1 MHNFFQFVIGGL
13 GFGGIYAFA
22 ALGLVLIF
30 KTSGVVN
37 FAFGAMATVVTLIL
51 WSLLNH
57 AGLSFAAAWVL
68 AMVIAMVI
76 GAFTNG
82 ILMRRIERTAVLV
95 QIVLTLGLLIL
106 IEGLAGVLWGYA
118 PKSIPQPLS
127 GNSVNVASFLI
138 TPNDLF
144 IIGLTMAIGL
154 LLFVVF
160 EWTRVGL
167 AMRAIAADR
176 EVAALMGVRTNLY
189 VTGSWAL
196 GTALTGVAAILVAPK
211 SGGLEPTMMDQV
223 AVFAFAAAVV
233 GGFGSMIGAVVGG
246 FLIGVASNLIA
257 AYVSTD
263 LQLTLI
269 FAVIVAVLYVRP
281 DGLFGAQAVSRQ

>member
-1 MHNFFQFVIGGL
+1 MHNFFQFVVGGL

-51 WSLLNH
+51 WSLLTH
-57 AGLSFAAAWVL
+57 AGLSFAVAWLL

-76 GAFTNG
+76 GAVSNG
-82 ILMRRIERTAVLV
+82 ILLRRVQGSAVLT
-95 QIVLTLGLLIL
+95 QIVLTLGLLVL

-127 GNSVNVASFLI
+127 GSSVNVASFLI

-144 IIGLTMAIGL
+144 IIGLTVAIGFA
-154 LLFVVF
+154 LFVVF
-160 EWTRVGL
+160 ERTRLGL
-167 AMRAIAADR
+167 AMRAIAVDR
-176 EVAALMGVRTNLY
+176 EVASLMGIHTGRY
-189 VTGSWAL
+189 VTGSWAV
-196 GTALTGVAAILVAPK
+196 GTALSGIAAILVAPAV
-211 SGGLEPTMMDQV
+211 SLDPTMMDQV
-223 AVFAFAAAVV
+223 AVFAFAAAIL
-233 GGFGSMIGAVVGG
+233 GGFGSLLGAVIGG

-257 AYVSTD
+257 AYISTN

-269 FAVIVAVLYVRP
+269 FVVIVAILYVRP
-281 DGLFGAQAVSRQ
+281 EGLFGVRATSRQ

>member
-1 MHNFFQFVIGGL
+1 MHNFFQFVVGGL

-51 WSLLNH
+51 WSLLTH
-57 AGLSFAAAWVL
+57 AGLSFAAAWVV
-68 AMVIAMVI
+68 AMLIAMLI
-76 GAFTNG
+76 GGFTNG
-82 ILMRRIERTAVLV
+82 ILMRRIERSAVLV

-144 IIGLTMAIGL
+144 IIGLTVGIGL

-176 EVAALMGVRTNLY
+176 EVASLMGVRTNLY

-196 GTALTGVAAILVAPK
+196 GTALSGVAAILVAPK
-211 SGGLEPTMMDQV
+211 AGLEPTMMDQV

-233 GGFGSMIGAVVGG
+233 GGFGSLIGAVVGG
-246 FLIGVASNLIA
+246 FLIGIASNLIA

-281 DGLFGAQAVSRQ
+281 DGLFGRHAVSRQ

>member
-57 AGLSFAAAWVL
+57 AGLPFAGAWLL
-68 AMVIAMVI
+68 AMVIAMLI
-76 GAFTNG
+76 GGFANG
-82 ILMRRIERTAVLV
+82 VLMRRVERSTVLV

-106 IEGLAGVLWGYA
+106 IEGLAGVLWGYG

-127 GNSVNVASFLI
+127 GTSVNVASFLI

-144 IIGLTMAIGL
+144 IIGLTVAIGL

-176 EVAALMGVRTNLY
+176 EVASLMGIRTNLY
-189 VTGSWAL
+189 VTGSWAA
-196 GTALTGVAAILVAPK
+196 GTALTGIAAILVAP
-211 SGGLEPTMMDQV
+211 SVSLQPTMMDQV
-223 AVFAFAAAVV
+223 AVFAFAAAIV
-233 GGFGSMIGAVVGG
+233 GGFGSLIGAVVGG

-257 AYVSTD
+257 AYVSTN

-269 FAVIVAVLYVRP
+269 FAVIVAILYVRP

>member
-57 AGLSFAAAWVL
+57 AGLPFAAAWVL
-68 AMVIAMVI
+68 AMLIAMLI
-76 GAFTNG
+76 GGFTNG
-82 ILMRRIERTAVLV
+82 ILMRRIERSAVLV

-144 IIGLTMAIGL
+144 IIGLTVGIGL

-176 EVAALMGVRTNLY
+176 EVASLMGIRTNLY
-189 VTGSWAL
+189 VTGSWAF
-196 GTALTGVAAILVAPK
+196 GTALSGVAAILVAPK
-211 SGGLEPTMMDQV
+211 PGLEPTMMDQV

-233 GGFGSMIGAVVGG
+233 GGFGSLIGAVVGG
-246 FLIGVASNLIA
+246 FLIGIASNLIA

>member
-57 AGLSFAAAWVL
+57 AGLPFAWAWLL
-68 AMVIAMVI
+68 AMVIAMLM
-76 GAFTNG
+76 GGFANG
-82 ILMRRIERTAVLV
+82 ILMRRVERSAVLV

-106 IEGLAGVLWGYA
+106 IEGLAGILWGYG
-118 PKSIPQPLS
+118 PKTVPQPLS
-127 GNSVNVASFLI
+127 GSSVNVASFLI

-144 IIGLTMAIGL
+144 IIGLTVAIGL
-154 LLFVVF
+154 VLFVVF
-160 EWTRVGL
+160 EWTRLGL
-167 AMRAIAADR
+167 AMRTIAADR
-176 EVAALMGVRTNLY
+176 EVAALMGIRTNLY
-189 VTGSWAL
+189 VTGSWAV
-196 GTALTGVAAILVAPK
+196 GTALSGIAAILVAP
-211 SGGLEPTMMDQV
+211 SLSLDPTMMDQV
-223 AVFAFAAAVV
+223 AVFAFAAAIL
-233 GGFGSMIGAVVGG
+233 GGFGSLIGAVVGG

-257 AYVSTD
+257 AYVSTN

-281 DGLFGAQAVSRQ
+281 QGLFGVAAASRQ

>member
-37 FAFGAMATVVTLIL
+37 FAFGAMATVVTLTL

-57 AGLSFAAAWVL
+57 AGLPFAGAWVL
-68 AMVIAMVI
+68 AMVIAMLI
-76 GAFTNG
+76 GGFANG
-82 ILMRRIERTAVLV
+82 VLMRRIERSAVLV

-106 IEGLAGVLWGYA
+106 IEGLAGVLWGYG

-127 GNSVNVASFLI
+127 GKSVNVASFLI

-144 IIGLTMAIGL
+144 IIGLTVGVGL

-176 EVAALMGVRTNLY
+176 EVASLMGIRTNLY
-189 VTGSWAL
+189 VTGSWAA
-196 GTALTGVAAILVAPK
+196 GTALSGIAAILVAP
-211 SGGLEPTMMDQV
+211 SLGLEPTMMDQV
-223 AVFAFAAAVV
+223 AVFAFAAAIV
-233 GGFGSMIGAVVGG
+233 GGFGSLIGA
-246 FLIGVASNLIA
+246 
-257 AYVSTD
+257 
-263 LQLTLI
+263 
-269 FAVIVAVLYVRP
+269 
-281 DGLFGAQAVSRQ
+281 

>member
-1 MHNFFQFVIGGL
+1 MHNFFQFVVGGL

-51 WSLLNH
+51 WSLLNR
-57 AGLSFAAAWVL
+57 AGLPFAGAWVL
-68 AMVIAMVI
+68 AMVTAMLI
-76 GAFTNG
+76 GGFANG
-82 ILMRRIERTAVLV
+82 VLMRRIERSAVLV

-106 IEGLAGVLWGYA
+106 IEGLAGVLWGYG

-127 GNSVNVASFLI
+127 GKSVNVASFLI

-144 IIGLTMAIGL
+144 IIGLTVAIGL

-176 EVAALMGVRTNLY
+176 DVASLMGIPTNLY
-189 VTGSWAL
+189 VTGSWAA
-196 GTALTGVAAILVAPK
+196 GTALSGVAAILVAP
-211 SGGLEPTMMDQV
+211 SLGLEPTMMDQV
-223 AVFAFAAAVV
+223 AVFAFAAAIV
-233 GGFGSMIGAVVGG
+233 GGFGSLVGAVVGG

-257 AYVSTD
+257 AYVSTN

-281 DGLFGAQAVSRQ
+281 DGLFGTQAVSRQ

>member
-1 MHNFFQFVIGGL
+1 MHNFIQFVVGGL

-37 FAFGAMATVVTLIL
+37 FAFGAMATVITLIL

-57 AGLSFAAAWVL
+57 TGLPFAAAWVL
-68 AMVIAMVI
+68 AMVAAIMI
-76 GAFTNG
+76 GAVTNAT
-82 ILMRRIERTAVLV
+82 LLRQVERSSVIV

-106 IEGLAGVLWGYA
+106 IEGLAGVLWGYS
-118 PKSIPQPLS
+118 PKSIPQPFS
-127 GNSVNVASFLI
+127 GTSINVASFLI

-144 IIGLTMAIGL
+144 IIALTVAVGLG
-154 LLFVVF
+154 LFVVF

-176 EVAALMGVRTNLY
+176 EVASLMGIHTGRY
-189 VTGSWAL
+189 VTGSWAV
-196 GTALTGVAAILVAPK
+196 GTALSGIAAILVAP
-211 SGGLEPTMMDQV
+211 SVSLDPTLMDQV
-223 AVFAFAAAVV
+223 AVFAFAAAIL

-246 FLIGVASNLIA
+246 FIIGVASNLIA
-257 AYVSTD
+257 AYVSTN

-269 FAVIVAVLYVRP
+269 FAVIVAILYARP
-281 DGLFGAQAVSRQ
+281 QGLFGVRATSRQ